1 VNTLP
6 TKRPEPAEPEPTPT
20 WRALGDRI
28 HDLLKDFLDEG
39 KRLERDL
46 EPKMLPGLKR
56 LKAEIEKLIAKLEE
70 RQERE
75 R

>member
-39 KRLERDL
+39 KKLERDL

>member
-1 VNTLP
+1 MNTLP
-6 TKRPEPAEPEPTPT
+6 TKRPEPADVEPTPT
-20 WRALGDRI
+20 WRALGDRVR
-28 HDLLKDFLDEG
+28 DVLKDFLDEG
-39 KRLERDL
+39 KKLERDL

-70 RQERE
+70 RQERQ